1 MNQNCRNTSLSSAL
15 VIVILLCSIVCSSTS
30 VFGRVIP
37 AQITKVYKKEAANS
51 RFSAQ
56 LAEQVGTETEEDS
69 KHETPLFIMETAKQL
84 FRTIIATPGSSALV
98 YTTRIDSHRNI
109 VPLYLVERTIRI

>member
-1 MNQNCRNTSLSSAL
+1 MNQNCRNTSLASAL

-37 AQITKVYKKEAANS
+37 AQFSKVYKEEAANAQ
-51 RFSAQ
+51 FSAQ
-56 LAEQVGTETEEDS
+56 LAEEVGCETEEDS
-69 KHETPLFIMETAKQL
+69 KHDTPLFVIETDKHV
-84 FRTIIATPGSSALV
+84 FRTIITTPGSSALV